1 MRLKAKTA
9 EPGDLGESK
18 KRDALLLLAP
28 MAILRLWPLQPRWE
42 VSLPATLLEISSLK
56 LVSSCVPGIW
66 CLSWVSLIHHLL
78 KARALVLTIAGT

>member
-18 KRDALLLLAP
+18 KRDALLLAP

-56 LVSSCVPGIW
+56 LVSS
-66 CLSWVSLIHHLL
+66 
-78 KARALVLTIAGT
+78 